1 MNKKGND
8 VFRSNSPLYPITI
21 GTLSV
26 ERVLNISTASFAA
39 GLVVVDKDV
48 VVVIVGLISSHS

>member
-1 MNKKGND
+1 MNIKGND
-8 VFRSNSPLYPITI
+8 MFRSNLPLYPII
-21 GTLSV
+21 KGTLV
-26 ERVLNISTASFAA
+26 EERVLSISTASFAA